1 MKKRNATKIRVE
13 TAASATALKAN
24 TPSCGYGTYVELDVG
39 TRGEIGDRPRFPLSL
54 LNRIKSWSVPYFSY
68 FSIFAPETDTLV

>member
-39 TRGEIGDRPRFPLSL
+39 NRGEIGGEIGDRPRFPLSV
-54 LNRIKSWSVPYFSY
+54 LNREIGDRPRFRGK
-68 FSIFAPETDTLV
+68 